1 MKLINVDLLSRE
13 RVYPDED
20 VLIKAA
26 MDYINK
32 PPLYV
37 WAKGKTLEET
47 DKLEGYCKHNYY
59 VLETILDTL
68 NYSEKVY
75 ERDYD
80 LACLA
85 AKVYKEFEVDIK
97 YEDILKYLEAQGY
110 V

>member
-1 MKLINVDLLSRE
+1 MKLINVDLSSRK

-26 MDYINK
+26 MDYIHK
-32 PPLYV
+32 PTLYA
-37 WAKGKTLEET
+37 WAKRKTLEET
-47 DKLEGYCKHNYY
+47 DKLDGYCKHNYY

-75 ERDYD
+75 EMDYD

-85 AKVYKEFEVDIK
+85 AQVYKEFEVDIE
-97 YEDILKYLEAQGY
+97 YEDVLEYLEAQGY